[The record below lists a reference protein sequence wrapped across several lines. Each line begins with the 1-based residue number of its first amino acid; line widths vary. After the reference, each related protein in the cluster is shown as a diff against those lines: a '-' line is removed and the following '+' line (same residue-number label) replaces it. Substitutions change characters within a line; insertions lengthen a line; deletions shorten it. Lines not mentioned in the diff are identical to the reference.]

1 MINWSVLVL
10 IFFKWI
16 FCLLVLEKFDR
27 NIVLKYGLYVV
38 KIIWWVVILCLF
50 IMSVILDNF
59 FCCFILFNIF
69 KIFLGR
75 DFLMI
80 IVEVEFI
87 VVGMKGKSYMID
99 VFCCLVCCWYWK
111 IKGGWELVWIKRIGK
126 RKWIYVLVRL
136 FYIVVFLVYNSFNRV
151 LNDNYV
157 EYVI

>member
-59 FCCFILFNIF
+59 LCCFILFNIF

-87 VVGMKGKSYMID
+87 VVGMKGKSYDWCFLLFGLLLILED
-99 VFCCLVCCWYWK
+99 KRRLRVGVNKKDWK
-111 IKGGWELVWIKRIGK
+111 KEMNLCI
-126 RKWIYVLVRL
+126 
-136 FYIVVFLVYNSFNRV
+136 S
-151 LNDNYV
+151 
-157 EYVI
+157 